1 MDAVKY
7 FKEKA
12 RMTKNCS
19 RGYCINNCPLGRR
32 KNSLG
37 ILCYNFELIKPDEA
51 VKIVEEWAKAH
62 PQKTRKQDFFEK
74 YPNAPKDDEGY
85 PKKACCIHLGYCEIC
100 KYEKSECCYD
110 CWDEPVEE

>member
-1 MDAVKY
+1 MDAVEY
-7 FKEKA
+7 LKEKA
-12 RMTKNCS
+12 KRTKNCS
-19 RGYCINNCPLGRR
+19 IDCTKCALSAKFNPKGCGCLRLENCFP
-32 KNSLG
+32 
-37 ILCYNFELIKPDEA
+37 EEA
-51 VKIVEEWAKAH
+51 IKIVEEWAKAH